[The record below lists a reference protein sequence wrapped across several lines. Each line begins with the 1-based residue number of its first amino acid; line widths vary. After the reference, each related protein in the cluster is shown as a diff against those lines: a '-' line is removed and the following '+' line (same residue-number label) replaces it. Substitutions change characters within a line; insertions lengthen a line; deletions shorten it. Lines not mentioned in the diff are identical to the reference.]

1 MGELGG
7 VGMLEEGVSRDRYRW
22 GGVVGGGGAGG
33 GGCRWG
39 RV

>member
-7 VGMLEEGVSRDRYRW
+7 VGMLKEGVSRDRYRW
-22 GGVVGGGGAGG
+22 GGVVGGGG
-33 GGCRWG
+33 CRWG